1 MQISRALSL
10 IVFAKATR
18 IMMYLQLAARYATR
32 RLVNYIA
39 IIALALAL
47 AVQIVAMAVLDGM
60 LVDLE
65 KRLRNLGE
73 QVTLRVDNGPLP
85 TRIDVERIE
94 QELKHDAQGVV
105 GVTPLLQKVG
115 FLETGGGAEYVWVQG
130 IDLQKELTHSSLP
143 KHLLSYKPDALHPDW
158 GDAGNRPPMFMGEQL
173 ARRLGVVAGGE
184 VELYY
189 ADREANGTLRTRSRR
204 FRITSLYRSGV
215 FEKDRYGVYI
225 PIHEAGDFYLG
236 EQYPDA
242 GNRVETLVL
251 WLDDPNKADELE
263 DDAAE
268 TTRHYLM
275 ANSGI
280 DPLIVSDTWQKRWY
294 EIAQGMKH
302 ENNLMELVLFLNDAA
317 SGFCV
322 FAILVTLVSRR
333 IRDVGLLRC
342 IGASRGGVLGVFL
355 LVGLMIGLAGGA
367 LGVAAGT
374 FLAGPGIHE
383 TMDGTVRIAG
393 GGAAVTPLR
402 PGENP
407 AARRPRID
415 RWYEAVTG
423 QPLYPPRMFGVADEA
438 GLPTVIYPWKLA
450 LYFLA
455 AVLVSV
461 LAAAYPAAWAACREP
476 MSALREG

>member
-1 MQISRALSL
+1 
-10 IVFAKATR
+10 
-18 IMMYLQLAARYATR
+18 MMYLQLAARYATR

-39 IIALALAL
+39 IMALALAL

-73 QVTLRVDNGPLP
+73 QITLRIDSGPLP
-85 TRIDVERIE
+85 TRIDVQHIERKLKE
-94 QELKHDAQGVV
+94 ELEGVA
-105 GVTPLLQKVG
+105 GVTPLMQKVG
-115 FLETGGGAEYVWVQG
+115 FLESGGGAEYTWIQG
-130 IDLQKELTHSSLP
+130 IDLQKELEYSSLS
-143 KHLLSYKPDALHPDW
+143 KHLLSYKPDMQRPDW
-158 GDAGNRPPMFMGEQL
+158 GNAGNRPPMFMGEQL
-173 ARRLGVVAGGE
+173 ARRLGVSAGDD
-184 VELYY
+184 VDLYY
-189 ADREANGTLRTRSRR
+189 ADRDESGGLRTQSRR

-215 FEKDRYGVYI
+215 FEKDRYGVYM

-236 EQYPDA
+236 EQYPDP

-251 WLDDPNKADELE
+251 WLDDPNRADELE
-263 DDAAE
+263 GGVAE
-268 TTRHYLM
+268 ITRKYLVEQYG
-275 ANSGI
+275 A
-280 DPLIVSDTWQKRWY
+280 DPHIASDTWQKRWY
-294 EIAQGMKH
+294 EIAEGMKH

-342 IGASRGGVLGVFL
+342 IGASRRGVLTVFL
-355 LVGLMIGLAGGA
+355 LVGLMIGLAGGTI
-367 LGVAAGT
+367 GVAAGAY
-374 FLAGPGIHE
+374 LAGPTVHE
-383 TMDGTVRIAG
+383 TVDGESRWAG

-407 AARRPRID
+407 TARRPRID

-461 LAAAYPAAWAACREP
+461 FAAAYPAAWAACREP

>member
-1 MQISRALSL
+1 
-10 IVFAKATR
+10 
-18 IMMYLQLAARYATR
+18 MYLQLAARYATK

-47 AVQIVAMAVLDGM
+47 AVQIVAMSVLDGM

-65 KRLRNLGE
+65 KRLKNLGE
-73 QVTLRVDNGPLP
+73 QITLRIDNGPLP

-94 QELKHDAQGVV
+94 NELKHELKGVV
-105 GVTPLLQKVG
+105 GVTPLMQRVG
-115 FLETGGGAEYVWVQG
+115 FLETGGGAEYIWVQG
-130 IDLQKELTHSSLP
+130 IDLQKELAHSSLP
-143 KHLLSYKPDALHPDW
+143 KHLLSYNPDPSRPDW
-158 GDAGNRPPMFMGEQL
+158 GDSGKRPPMFMGEQL
-173 ARRLGVVAGGE
+173 ARRLGVTAGGE

-189 ADREANGTLRTRSRR
+189 ADREENGNLRTRSRR
-204 FRITSLYRSGV
+204 FQITSLYRSGV

-236 EQYPDA
+236 SQYPDA
-242 GNRVETLVL
+242 GNRLDTLVL
-251 WLDDPNKADELE
+251 WLDDPNNANDLE
-263 DDAAE
+263 EDVTE
-268 TTRHYLM
+268 ITRHYLM
-275 ANSGI
+275 ANSGV
-280 DPLIVSDTWQKRWY
+280 DPGIASDTWQKRWY
-294 EIAQGMKH
+294 EIAEGMKH

-342 IGASRGGVLGVFL
+342 IGASRRGVMTIFL
-355 LVGLMIGLAGGA
+355 LVGLMIGLAGGV

-374 FLAGPGIHE
+374 FLAGPSIHE
-383 TMDGTVRIAG
+383 TVDGRARLAG

-402 PGENP
+402 PGEDP
-407 AARRPRID
+407 AGRRPRID

-438 GLPTVIYPWKLA
+438 GLPTVVYPWKLG

-476 MSALREG
+476 MSALREA